1 MKRLNC
7 CGCSLFTACL
17 LDFCWLVTG
26 CPDVVVGLVCT
37 SFWVASRKCATRTK
51 SIVEW
56 NGIGDRCVRAW
67 EQEVGIKII
76 WENSKK
82 CRRQMGSR
90 LWYLPNWSYDL
101 LQNGRTHTNRSS
113 SCSRVWVRLPFAS
126 TRGRCS
132 PWKFKVLDFVRLLLT
147 GENNYSVRKLQVQLE
162 FASRSVKSNCFKSGS
177 RRKER
182 GRENYMTVI
191 CNHLSCAFF
200 PFHSIPCHSIANP
213 SSFIAYF

>member
-1 MKRLNC
+1 MW
-7 CGCSLFTACL
+7 SLVLFAPPFESRAENARQEPKAYWWNQAVVEWNL
-17 LDFCWLVTG
+17 KLVTG
-26 CPDVVVGLVCT
+26 
-37 SFWVASRKCATRTK
+37 
-51 SIVEW
+51 
-56 NGIGDRCVRAW
+56 AW
-67 EQEVGIKII
+67 EVGIKII

-147 GENNYSVRKLQVQLE
+147 GDNNYSVRKLQVQLE

-182 GRENYMTVI
+182 GRENYNDCDLQPFVLCI
-191 CNHLSCAFF
+191 FF
-200 PFHSIPCHSIANP
+200 IPFHVIPLLTRLHSLP
-213 SSFIAYF
+213 TSS